1 MIVTLKT
8 AHGYLSFQPPS
19 DGVSVRVE
27 YRDTV
32 GSWERI
38 ELEGF
43 VCPPAPIIVDPDP
56 LGPAP
61 ANIRTE
67 NVDDVDVRV
76 TWWLQYYG
84 HLTVADHDY
93 WMGVIFDMYHEG
105 HQIGW
110 TADSYWPDK
119 MRDAYAGKTDAL
131 LPPVPR
137 TELTRVVVTA
147 EVADIL
153 RIHPE
158 HGTLAFWT
166 DPRAQV
172 VETVSQDLNTGASIR
187 TLTIGV
193 PSP

>member
-1 MIVTLKT
+1 MKITLKT
-8 AHGYLSFQPPS
+8 AHGYLSFQPPA

-27 YRDTV
+27 YRDQV
-32 GSWERI
+32 GSWEQV

-43 VCPPAPIIVDPDP
+43 VCPPPDVVKPDP

-61 ANIRTE
+61 PNVRTE
-67 NVDDVDVRV
+67 DRDAVDARV

-105 HQIGW
+105 HAVGW

-119 MRDAYAGKTDAL
+119 MRDAYTKTAARRL
-131 LPPVPR
+131 PVPPA
-137 TELTRVVVTA
+137 ELTHVVVTA
-147 EVADIL
+147 EVADL
-153 RIHPE
+153 RGIHPVN
-158 HGTLAFWT
+158 GTLSFWT

-172 VETVSQDLNTGASIR
+172 VETVSQDPRTGASIR

>member
-32 GSWERI
+32 GSWEQI
-38 ELEGF
+38 DLEGF
-43 VCPPAPIIVDPDP
+43 VCPPPIIVDPDP

-61 ANIRTE
+61 PNIRTE
-67 NVDDVDVRV
+67 DPLAVDARV

-105 HQIGW
+105 HAVGW

-119 MRDAYAGKTDAL
+119 MRDAYAGQTGAL
-131 LPPVPR
+131 LPPVSR

-147 EVADIL
+147 EVADLL
-153 RIHPE
+153 RIHPVN
-158 HGTLAFWT
+158 GTLTFWT
-166 DPRAQV
+166 APTAVV
-172 VETVSQDLNTGASIR
+172 VETVSQHPVTGASIR
-187 TLTIGV
+187 TLTIQL
-193 PSP
+193 PPP